1 MSLFLGIF
9 SNSGTLLYGS
19 EEKPTCL
26 YLYEINYKV
35 KHNQSLKIHS
45 VEMLSLKSSLNVPS
59 YETIISYT
67 QAHLY
72 RAVFLISMDL

>member
-1 MSLFLGIF
+1 MKCFYFQAMFSVAFYVLGTICMSLFLDIF

-35 KHNQSLKIHS
+35 KHRQSVYKNS
-45 VEMLSLKSSLNVPS
+45 FCWN
-59 YETIISYT
+59 
-67 QAHLY
+67 A
-72 RAVFLISMDL
+72 